1 MDKGEAQIIGSGS
14 VFGGC
19 PYTERTF
26 QGQECLLLLWNAF
39 RLQDYVDSVPLPLAL
54 QVEGQTGRDGRASKA
69 IRSLCQPLPSGS
81 HTPGS
86 LFGGAG
92 IENGM
97 VG

>member
-14 VFGGC
+14 VFSGG

-26 QGQECLLLLWNAF
+26 QGQECILLLLNAF

-54 QVEGQTGRDGRASKA
+54 QVEGQTGGDGKASKT
-69 IRSLCQPLPSGS
+69 IRPLCQPLPSGS

-86 LFGGAG
+86 LFWGAG
-92 IENGM
+92 IENDM